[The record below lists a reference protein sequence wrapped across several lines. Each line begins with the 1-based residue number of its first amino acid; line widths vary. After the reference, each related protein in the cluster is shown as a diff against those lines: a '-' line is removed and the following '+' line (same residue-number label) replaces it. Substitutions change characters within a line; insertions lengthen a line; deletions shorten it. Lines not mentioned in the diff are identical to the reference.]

1 MRLLVNQLDCMKRES
16 KYTQFKQE
24 SEHNPIKE
32 DELRQRQEPTET
44 YEKDKYVA
52 VRTENAEIQNEIF
65 MKNCQEEKLD
75 ENSVVEN
82 RLLILDEGYRNILK
96 ETVSLKEMIENIT
109 DITNELK
116 NKKHFVNLTNY
127 QEMFL
132 QQNPMKPK

>member
-1 MRLLVNQLDCMKRES
+1 MKRES

-75 ENSVVEN
+75 ENSAVEN
-82 RLLILDEGYRNILK
+82 KIEILDEG
-96 ETVSLKEMIENIT
+96 
-109 DITNELK
+109 
-116 NKKHFVNLTNY
+116 
-127 QEMFL
+127 
-132 QQNPMKPK
+132 